1 MDTLSALMSGFSTA
15 LSPIN
20 LLFVTIGVTL
30 GTLIGALPG
39 IGPVAGIS
47 ILIPLAF
54 GMEPTTAMILMCGIY
69 YGCMYGGTI
78 TSVLMN
84 VPGESSTIMTCLD
97 GNAMARQGRAGPA
110 LTIAAVGSFVA
121 GTFSVVMLTMLAPP
135 IAEAALSFGPPEY
148 FALMMLGLSAI
159 SVLTGDSPS
168 KGYTMAFL
176 GLALGMVGLD
186 PMDGTQR
193 FTYGSLQL
201 MDGVSFL
208 PVAVGL
214 FGLGAVLAM
223 VEQSTEPTVM
233 NTTLRE
239 MVITRQDLKDSTMP
253 IARGSVIG
261 FLIGV
266 LPGAGATISTFLA
279 YAVEKRVSKT
289 PERFGTGIIEGVA
302 APEAANNAS
311 TGGSMIPLLTLGI
324 PGSGTTAVL
333 LGVLLLFNL
342 QPGPLLFLQNGDF
355 VWALIASMYIGNVM
369 LLILNIAFVPVF
381 VTVLRVPYKVL
392 AASIAI
398 FCLVGVYSANYSV
411 LDLWMMLGFG
421 AMGYFTSRL
430 GFPPAPLVLALVLGG
445 MMEESLRQ
453 SIKMSRGDPAILVTR
468 PISAVILLIAVG
480 VVFIPLFR
488 QWRANR
494 AARLAQGAMLKEAID

>member
-1 MDTLSALMSGFSTA
+1 MDVLSNLANGFSTA
-15 LSPIN
+15 LTPIN

-39 IGPVAGIS
+39 IGPVAGLS

-97 GNAMARQGRAGPA
+97 GNQMALQGRAGPA
-110 LTIAAVGSFVA
+110 LSIAAIASFIA
-121 GTFSVVMLTMLAPP
+121 GTFSVVMLTLLAPP

-176 GLALGMVGLD
+176 GLTLGVVGLD
-186 PMDGTQR
+186 PMDGSQR
-193 FTYGSLQL
+193 FTYGNLQL
-201 MDGVSFL
+201 MDGVDFL

-214 FGLGAVLAM
+214 FGLGAVLSM
-223 VEQSTEPTVM
+223 VEQSTEPSIM
-233 NTTLRE
+233 KTTLRD
-239 MVITRQDLKDSTMP
+239 MVITRQDMRDSSAP
-253 IARGSVIG
+253 IARGSIIG

-279 YAVEKRVSKT
+279 YAAEKRLSKT
-289 PERFGTGIIEGVA
+289 PEKFGTGMIAGVA

-311 TGGSMIPLLTLGI
+311 TGGAMIPLLTLGI

-342 QPGPLLFLQNGDF
+342 QPGPLLFIQNADF
-355 VWALIASMYIGNVM
+355 VWALVASMYIGNVM
-369 LLILNIAFVPVF
+369 LLVLNIAFVPVF

-398 FCLVGVYSANYSV
+398 FCLVGVYSVNYSV
-411 LDLWMMLGFG
+411 QDLWIMLGFG

-453 SIKMSRGDPAILVTR
+453 SIKMSQGDPLILVTR
-468 PISAVILLIAVG
+468 PISAVILLLAAS
-480 VVFIPLFR
+480 VVFIPLLR
-488 QWRANR
+488 QWRASRVARR
-494 AARLAQGAMLKEAID
+494 ASPAAAEAID